1 MVTNG
6 YRGKSVTFMGIL
18 MRFTL
23 IRMLHEPSTLYYVL
37 MAITII
43 KMYILCPIYAE
54 QIFTLRSQRNSA
66 LNTSVLIRFM
76 PIKIAFHI
84 RDIS

>member
-18 MRFTL
+18 MSFTL
-23 IRMLHEPSTLYYVL
+23 SRMLHEPSPLYYVL

-43 KMYILCPIYAE
+43 KNCITYVQYM
-54 QIFTLRSQRNSA
+54 
-66 LNTSVLIRFM
+66 LNKLL
-76 PIKIAFHI
+76 P
-84 RDIS
+84 